1 MFILNSLVHDARWQ
15 PAWRAVLLVLMCV
28 AAWFAFIP
36 ATPTPEPS
44 GLDKIEHLLAF
55 ASLGVSAAFTTRPG
69 LQRTLQAAA
78 GLLLYGGFI
87 ELVQTQ
93 LPTRTADWADIA
105 ADGVG
110 VAAGLALA
118 ALLRVAVRR

>member
-1 MFILNSLVHDARWQ
+1 MHILISLVHDARWQ

-36 ATPTPEPS
+36 ATPTPQPT
-44 GLDKIEHLLAF
+44 GLDKVEHLLAF
-55 ASLGVSAAFTTRPG
+55 ASLGMTAAFTASPG
-69 LQRTLQAAA
+69 LRRTAQSAA

-93 LPTRTADWADIA
+93 LPTRSADWADML

-110 VAAGLALA
+110 IAAGLALA
-118 ALLRVAVRR
+118 ALLRSAARR

>member
-1 MFILNSLVHDARWQ
+1 MPTLISLVHDARWQ
-15 PAWRAVLLVLMCV
+15 PAWRAVLLLLMCV

-36 ATPTPEPS
+36 APPTAQPS
-44 GLDKIEHLLAF
+44 GLDKVRHLLAF
-55 ASLGVSAAFTTRPG
+55 AVLGLAASFTANPG
-69 LQRTLQAAA
+69 LRRTVQIAA

-93 LPTRTADWADIA
+93 LPTRSADWADIV
-105 ADGVG
+105 ADGLG

-118 ALLRVAVRR
+118 AWLRRALRR